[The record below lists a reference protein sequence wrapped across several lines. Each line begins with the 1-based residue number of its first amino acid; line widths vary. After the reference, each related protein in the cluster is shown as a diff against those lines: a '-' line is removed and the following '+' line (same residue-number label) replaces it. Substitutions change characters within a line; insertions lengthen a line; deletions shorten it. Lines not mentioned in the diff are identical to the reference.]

1 MKKGNPQTLNE
12 ELDRMKKLISFSV
25 GDHSHDVLS
34 EENINESEP
43 SLWTKESALSLHKK
57 ILSETLR
64 EVETIKEQK
73 EESDDDIINDLL
85 KSVSKDFGEDI
96 DGANGF
102 MEYMFQ
108 YLEKLA
114 GDSTEKEVMSEQYLV
129 DSKFFKYWRKKW
141 QGMVKKIKYSNL
153 WDKLRGS
160 GKLKKY
166 LSKVKKELGRKWR
179 NFKKDVRQHFTA
191 QLKKKWVDGKN
202 IDFGYAHSIKIG
214 KYKPSQS
221 KDMISSEG
229 FKVSTPKDKWDDM
242 LNSNIE
248 KKMVRKMSKFSKGEW
263 EKLKNDKENV
273 GFAVAA
279 LEYFKKTNRKSKW
292 KYITVGQDKSLVLEK
307 IPIPDDPKDPEKKV
321 FPSQKFSIP
330 QLGDP
335 SQLFDDNEWCLAG
348 AKTFKEQMDEL
359 FHGENGVEEIMM
371 LLNPPEGKPK
381 CAIKSITLAASCSR
395 FRNGVSSQCGGGPY
409 TFEELAKKRLE
420 TARDYIFSKVKQLG
434 IVEDNLKETYYS
446 DGTDIKFNEDGTIS
460 IVTEGSNG
468 DGSRGEQ
475 PPMKYAFVPIGKGV
489 PMSPH
494 CDSGDKEC
502 YINYK
507 DEGKQ
512 VPAGL
517 KPNADGDVEVERGT
531 TLGSWSEYNKYKFV
545 KGSIELVYND
555 TSETPDI
562 EDEEPTEPKFEVI
575 ESEEVEYPISFIS
588 PGRDPFKIK
597 LPTLRFNFKKKAK
610 EGARPSKINGSTE
623 CAAFG

>member
-1 MKKGNPQTLNE
+1 MKKGIPQTLNE
-12 ELDRMKKLISFSV
+12 ELNRMKKLISFSV

-34 EENINESEP
+34 EENINESVP
-43 SLWTKESALSLHKK
+43 FLWTKENALSLHNK
-57 ILSETLR
+57 ILSETLK
-64 EVETIKEQK
+64 EVSTIKEQK
-73 EESDDDIINDLL
+73 EESYDDIIDDLL
-85 KSVSKDFGEDI
+85 TSVAKDFGD
-96 DGANGF
+96 DVDSANGF
-102 MEYMFQ
+102 MEYMVQ
-108 YLEKLA
+108 YLEKVM
-114 GDSTEKEVMSEQYLV
+114 DKSSDNEVLSEQTR
-129 DSKFFKYWRKKW
+129 KTWRGFKQHWREVFGNMKD
-141 QGMVKKIKYSNL
+141 GLGNL
-153 WDKLRGS
+153 MDKLKGS
-160 GKLKKY
+160 GKFRKY
-166 LSKVKKELGRKWR
+166 LRNLKKELGRKWR
-179 NFKKDVRQHFTA
+179 NFKKDVRQHFTK
-191 QLKKKWVDGKN
+191 QLKKKWVDGKS

-292 KYITVGQDKSLVLEK
+292 KYITVGQDKSLVIEK

-395 FRNGVSSQCGGGPY
+395 FRNGVSKKCGGGPY

-434 IVEDNLKETYYS
+434 IVEENLKETYYS
-446 DGTDIKFNEDGTIS
+446 DGTNITFNKDLTFN

-494 CDSGDKEC
+494 CDSNETEC

-517 KPNADGDVEVERGT
+517 TPDGDGDVEVKRGT